1 MKWWYGL
8 VVLVGV
14 LLGLMI
20 FSKNIKNKSNLTRVN
35 ESEISDEVVNL
46 PTIMT
51 TSNKGE
57 EKNTHQ
63 LKWVAKS

>member
-1 MKWWYGL
+1 MMKWWYGL

-20 FSKNIKNKSNLTRVN
+20 FSKNIKNKSNLTRVD
-35 ESEISDEVVNL
+35 EGEISGEVSNL
-46 PTIMT
+46 PIIMT

-57 EKNTHQ
+57 EK
-63 LKWVAKS
+63 KYSSVEMGS